1 MEFPEKPQV
10 QRQKVE
16 LSQIREEDPKGYL
29 GALALQAGP
38 KGLLLLALL
47 GGPENQL
54 EVLKAVLVLSETIRQ
69 LKDSCNP

>member
-29 GALALQAGP
+29 GTLALQAGP
-38 KGLLLLALL
+38 KGLLSLALL
-47 GGPENQL
+47 GGPEDQL
-54 EVLKAVLVLSETIRQ
+54 EVPEAV
-69 LKDSCNP
+69 